1 MEPDQANSWD
11 SPIYRLVEKWGPDHS
26 KRFVVDSIL
35 NGGSYGRGEGTSKKT
50 AEQKAASEAAGRLGL
65 LGSDELNLDSASD

>member
-1 MEPDQANSWD
+1 MTLENKQIETIVGFFANQ
-11 SPIYRLVEKWGPDHS
+11 PVLKAYI
-26 KRFVVDSIL
+26 F
-35 NGGSYGRGEGTSKKT
+35 GSYGRGEGTSKKT